1 MRLIRLKSKP
11 SDLTGHFSNRFQTPI
26 KIEPFSQ
33 VALISAIVAMDAR
46 LIQVNTTNNTFSFKR
61 KAGETD
67 INVVIPAKNY
77 SIGVFL
83 KALKEQMNKAMP
95 YDDSVGGTLRLVGN
109 RAGFLW
115 APSVNQGT
123 VKYLKLNFAK
133 ASIIDVGFPTGNVKG
148 TIAITDTKT
157 ITGPTSAA
165 GVATFDNL
173 VSTNQTFNPG
183 VGEVTARVTNN
194 GECIVGLIKPGAEDG
209 GGEYDA
215 SIYAYGINY
224 DTVTTSYSIIING
237 SAVVATPTPANA
249 DIIRIKLDNG
259 KIKFS
264 AIAGGTETALGD
276 AVGYEYDFSADYRVA
291 CSMTTNT
298 NGAGA
303 MVIDSFQYHENLE
316 NKSLPGPDNDIVRQ
330 DFTAPEV
337 VHSNLGAVPASRVS
351 LSLPDGA
358 RELLGFEKDADLAKV
373 LLSGSFNASND
384 ITNTSTPLSLNV
396 ELPNLGRMEN
406 HDGLDGSRR
415 QIVASMPR
423 LTTTGSDL
431 VYEAKFPLFININNQ
446 YPISLSEI
454 ECRILTS
461 LDNKEIEI
469 EDPGVSL
476 LFAIHKSPQSST
488 NDSTK

>member
-1 MRLIRLKSKP
+1 M
-11 SDLTGHFSNRFQTPI
+11 T
-26 KIEPFSQ
+26 
-33 VALISAIVAMDAR
+33 
-46 LIQVNTTNNTFSFKR
+46 
-61 KAGETD
+61 
-67 INVVIPAKNY
+67 
-77 SIGVFL
+77 
-83 KALKEQMNKAMP
+83 
-95 YDDSVGGTLRLVGN
+95 
-109 RAGFLW
+109 
-115 APSVNQGT
+115 
-123 VKYLKLNFAK
+123 
-133 ASIIDVGFPTGNVKG
+133 
-148 TIAITDTKT
+148 
-157 ITGPTSAA
+157 
-165 GVATFDNL
+165 TFDNL

-224 DTVTTSYSIIING
+224 DTIGTTSYSIIING
-237 SAVVATPTPANA
+237 TEVVATPTPANA

-384 ITNTSTPLSLNV
+384 ITNTSTPLSLSV